1 MTKEI
6 LIKNVKI
13 GGGNKIAVQSMTNTK
28 THDIDKTVKQ
38 ILNLEKAGCDIVR
51 VAVPEIK
58 DADAVG
64 EIVKQINIPLCC
76 DIHFDYKLAIACI
89 ENGAHKIRFNPGNIG
104 EKENIERLVFAA
116 RDRNVPIRIGVNS
129 GSIEKEIL
137 KKNLA
142 MHIALVESAL
152 KNVRI
157 LEDLNFDKI
166 VISVKSAD
174 VASTVKAYRE
184 ISKKFNYPLH
194 LGVTESGFDLAGT
207 VKSSL
212 GIGAL
217 LLDGIGDTLRVSLT
231 DDPVKEVE
239 VGKEILRALK
249 KDTDYCE
256 IISCPTCSRCE
267 IDLNNIARKVKDITK
282 DIKKPL
288 KIAVMGCIVNG
299 PGEAEACDLGIA
311 GAKEKSI
318 IFKGGKVLKTVSS
331 DCLLDE
337 FIIELKKVLK
347 EKEN

>member
-38 ILNLEKAGCDIVR
+38 ILDLEKAGCDIVR

-58 DADAVG
+58 DAKSVK
-64 EIVKQINIPLCC
+64 EIIKQINIPLCC
-76 DIHFDYKLAIACI
+76 DIHFDYKLALMCI

-104 EKENIERLVFAA
+104 SKENIQRLVLLAKE
-116 RDRNVPIRIGVNS
+116 RNVPIRIGVNS
-129 GSIEKEIL
+129 GSIEKEFL
-137 KKNLA
+137 NKNLSA
-142 MHIALVESAL
+142 HAALFESAL
-152 KNVRI
+152 KHVRI

-166 VISVKSAD
+166 VLSVKSSSVID
-174 VASTVKAYRE
+174 TVKAYRE
-184 ISKKFNYPLH
+184 LHSKCNYPLH
-194 LGVTESGFDLAGT
+194 LGITESGFDLTGT
-207 VKSSL
+207 VKSSI
-212 GIGAL
+212 GIGSL
-217 LLDGIGDTLRVSLT
+217 LLDGIGDTIRVSLT
-231 DDPVKEVE
+231 DNPVNEVI

-267 IDLNNIARKVKDITK
+267 IDLQKISRKVKDITN
-282 DIKKPL
+282 DIKRPL
-288 KIAVMGCIVNG
+288 KIAVMGCAVNG
-299 PGEAEACDLGIA
+299 LGEAKDCDLGIA
-311 GAKEKSI
+311 GAKEKSV
-318 IFKGGKVLKTVSS
+318 IFKGGKVLKTVNSEI
-331 DCLLDE
+331 LLDE